1 MPRQPRHFVPG
12 YPVHAVARGVN
23 RQPVFFEASDYSL
36 YLSVVHWAAGRYGC
50 AIHAYVL
57 MTNHV
62 HLLMTPDS
70 VKSIPRL
77 FQAVGRS
84 YVQSVN
90 RKYGRTGTLW
100 EGRYRP
106 SLVDSDAYALS
117 CYRYIELNPVRAGLV
132 ANPALYA
139 HSSYRCNALG
149 IIDPLVTPQASY
161 LALGSDVHSR
171 QAAYASLF
179 SSPIDE
185 AELSAIRRQLNRC
198 GVLGTERFKD
208 EVEAVLGYPVRPAR
222 MGRPGKLD
230 SSRP

>member
-1 MPRQPRHFVPG
+1 MPG
-12 YPVHAVARGVN
+12 YPIHAVARGVN

-36 YLSVVHWAAGRYGC
+36 YLAVIRWAAARYGC
-50 AIHAYVL
+50 AVHAYVL

-70 VKSIPRL
+70 KSSIPRV
-77 FQAVGRS
+77 FQAVGRN

-90 RKYGRTGTLW
+90 RKYDRTGTLW

-117 CYRYIELNPVRAGLV
+117 CYRYIELNPVRAGLA

-139 HSSYRCNALG
+139 YSSYRCNALG
-149 IIDPLVTPQASY
+149 VVDPVVTPQASY
-161 LALGSDVHSR
+161 LALGSDMPSR

-179 SSPIDE
+179 SSPFEE
-185 AELSAIRRQLNRC
+185 AELSAIRDSLNRC
-198 GVLGTERFKD
+198 GVLGTEKFKS
-208 EVEAVLGYPVRPAR
+208 EVEAVLGHSVRPAK
-222 MGRPGKLD
+222 MGRPGKLRP
-230 SSRP
+230 SRA